1 MHPNVSRFLRLCPEK
16 PIQHPLKKN
25 ERGEPSPQL
34 VLRLDPHL
42 PSPLLPSSQNVVD
55 IEINYASARLCLL

>member
-25 ERGEPSPQL
+25 ERGKPPQL

-42 PSPLLPSSQNVVD
+42 PLLLSFSKC
-55 IEINYASARLCLL
+55 S